1 MYEKTR
7 IGNNTSIF
15 TDEGTCKVILHNTK
29 IVEFSNGNI
38 AGLPIVLNSGGWT
51 TVTTK
56 RRMNQISEMFGLG
69 FSVYQ
74 KDFEW
79 FVVWK
84 DETLSFYDGM
94 SLA

>member
-1 MYEKTR
+1 MW
-7 IGNNTSIF
+7 NNTSVF
-15 TDEGTCKVILHNTK
+15 SDDGTTKVVLHNTK
-29 IVEFSNGNI
+29 IVEFSDKSI
-38 AGLPIVLNSGGWT
+38 SLNAGGWT

-94 SLA
+94 ELA